1 MEKVLTVDDSKVVR
15 SMVARHLQGFGVE
28 VVEAANGQEGV
39 EAARTHKPKL
49 ILLDVTM
56 PVMDGRQALAEIRKD
71 PACANIPVIMLTA
84 ESGKEIVVE
93 IAKLKVSGYIIK
105 PFQKDTFEKEVSKI
119 LGPPTGQASVQ
130 APSAADKAKPVDHGA
145 VLVIDD
151 SERVLD
157 AAKVALEKSMRVL
170 TATGGKQGLEQYHQ
184 ARPGVVVIDLEMP
197 EMDGFETLAQ
207 MKQLGQSEFLAL
219 AVKGDTALHD
229 KARKA
234 GYHAI
239 VDKPINA
246 EDLVGHVVAAASAG
260 ASPEDLVKLLFGEE
274 EGCSVLS
281 LPNPRSKGF
290 ARVAPLLG
298 KRMRALAADGFDRL
312 ILDLAHVAEVNAEVV
327 TLLAGVVSEARG
339 MGIRTAICTAQDGIV
354 QNLKQIAET
363 KDIPCAPSREAA
375 RASLQ

>member
-1 MEKVLTVDDSKVVR
+1 MDKVLTVDDSKVVR
-15 SMVARHLQGFGVE
+15 SMVARHLQGYGVE

-39 EAARTHKPKL
+39 EAARAHKPKL

-71 PACANIPVIMLTA
+71 PECSAIPVIMLTA

-105 PFQKDTFEKEVSKI
+105 PFQKDTFDKEVSKV
-119 LGPPTGQASVQ
+119 LGAPSGQASVQ
-130 APSAADKAKPVDHGA
+130 APTAADKAKPVDHGV

-157 AAKVALEKSMRVL
+157 AARVALEKSMRVL
-170 TATGGKQGLEQYHQ
+170 TATSGKQGLEEYHKS
-184 ARPGVVVIDLEMP
+184 RPGVVVIDLEMP
-197 EMDGFETLAQ
+197 EMDGFETLTQ

-219 AVKGDTALHD
+219 AVKGDAALHE

-234 GYHAI
+234 GYHAV

-246 EDLVGHVVAAASAG
+246 GELANQVVQAASAG
-260 ASPEDLVKLLFGEE
+260 ASPEDLAKLMFGEE

-281 LPNPRSKGF
+281 LPNPRSKNF
-290 ARVAPLLG
+290 ARVAPILG

-312 ILDLAHVAEVNAEVV
+312 ILDLAQVVEVNADVV
-327 TLLAGVVSEARG
+327 TMLASVVSEAKG

-363 KDIPCAPSREAA
+363 KDIPCAPNREAA